1 MIGLSLFTLYVV
13 VSTLIALKN
22 TNGFSIQNEQQSKS
36 TISRRVALL
45 KVPQLINTVTLM
57 SVTTTPMKVS
67 ARAPNTNNNALD
79 DIQTIVDAA
88 DTLDKLLNNWDKATI
103 DCTYADVPRELL
115 EQKNKEQL
123 LEKASTFAL
132 FDKSTSVVSCKKTNK
147 IVRDYLGVT
156 GKGPLVNIE
165 KKMLRSAVV
174 EKVDP
179 DVLDDYYTQV
189 ENFQN
194 AISRASSLSYAA
206 GIADFDSVNNFEKE
220 TKGSPSQENS
230 NLEQARGAIIE
241 AKASIDKI
249 VTFLQEG
256 TTIES

>member
-1 MIGLSLFTLYVV
+1 M
-13 VSTLIALKN
+13 
-22 TNGFSIQNEQQSKS
+22 
-36 TISRRVALL
+36 
-45 KVPQLINTVTLM
+45 
-57 SVTTTPMKVS
+57 
-67 ARAPNTNNNALD
+67 
-79 DIQTIVDAA
+79 
-88 DTLDKLLNNWDKATI
+88 
-103 DCTYADVPRELL
+103 
-115 EQKNKEQL
+115 
-123 LEKASTFAL
+123 
-132 FDKSTSVVSCKKTNK
+132 SCKKTNK

-179 DVLDDYYTQV
+179 DILDDYYTQV